1 MWQPW
6 EYKTRLNIAE
16 KVAKFKK
23 GLWNPTGKQR
33 GDVTK
38 FITQNKSWQE
48 YVPPLGKYVD
58 LFKAEPLHNTNN
70 AWQNWFLV
78 VLAIAMQYTNQRDLK
93 AATVVSDLPNNSPL
107 LSFLKCIKETLK
119 CGWLYNSFG
128 QWFREKITKGIQSSY
143 RFTRLESKHFCWN
156 LTALIQELL
165 KITSLSKGSVVK
177 LHSLAL
183 VGLKLRDIVLIYSRV
198 EVSMDQLQKLE
209 ILCKHFFN
217 AHRLLLEGITPTMWT
232 IGQPS
237 HIILANYRRSL
248 VMSWTWIQCR
258 ARRQSTSNWPSML
271 KILAMTWVCLHGM
284 VKREGSLQCF
294 LPAQEE
300 ECQQFLWSKSER
312 WCQQV
317 LQLRSIKVRYW

>member
-1 MWQPW
+1 M
-6 EYKTRLNIAE
+6 TRICTSIGEVCRFIQGRA
-16 KVAKFKK
+16 
-23 GLWNPTGKQR
+23 PTQY
-33 GDVTK
+33 
-38 FITQNKSWQE
+38 N
-48 YVPPLGKYVD
+48 
-58 LFKAEPLHNTNN
+58 NTNN

-107 LSFLKCIKETLK
+107 LSFLKCIKENPQV
-119 CGWLYNSFG
+119 CFG

-217 AHRLLLEGITPTMWT
+217 ACRLLLEGITPTMWT

-248 VMSWTWIQCR
+248 VMSWT
-258 ARRQSTSNWPSML
+258 
-271 KILAMTWVCLHGM
+271 
-284 VKREGSLQCF
+284 
-294 LPAQEE
+294 
-300 ECQQFLWSKSER
+300 
-312 WCQQV
+312 
-317 LQLRSIKVRYW
+317 